1 MGFFDG
7 FKEGLKDKKTE
18 RENREIVRLYH
29 EQHELDSDYRSKAFD
44 NAESNGGW
52 YTCAKCGRKFR
63 KKDIDIDHI
72 NPRSKGGNNSRYN
85 LQILCS
91 HCNRSK
97 GANMSDTYEDMA
109 RRREEIRRQD
119 REDVEFL
126 NRISKNRRK

>member
-1 MGFFDG
+1 MFTIDFSKHLYYNKTIIMERRRKMGFFDG

-63 KKDIDIDHI
+63 KK
-72 NPRSKGGNNSRYN
+72 RY
-85 LQILCS
+85 
-91 HCNRSK
+91 
-97 GANMSDTYEDMA
+97 
-109 RRREEIRRQD
+109 
-119 REDVEFL
+119 
-126 NRISKNRRK
+126 